1 MDKIREKVVAF
12 MEHNPVLTELEDKNW
27 YSVEDGIAKLI
38 CNLLCVDDKTY
49 EDGVLSNCDKAEY
62 DDCPTTFEETIYKK
76 VDRYYH
82 RQDILNT
89 IDSDQEE
96 RNWEGVPRLVY
107 TLNDVETMTNIY
119 ENRITGEENCQL
131 AREVLLDYQDE
142 HTFDE
147 TV

>member
-1 MDKIREKVVAF
+1 MDKIREKVVSF
-12 MEHNPVLTELEDKNW
+12 MEHNPFLTKFKGESW
-27 YSVEDGIAKLI
+27 YSVEDGITNLI
-38 CNLLCVDDKTY
+38 CELLHVDDKTY
-49 EDGVLSNCDKAEY
+49 EDGILSNCDKTEC
-62 DDCPTTFEETIYKK
+62 DDCPTTFEEVIYKK

-82 RQDILNT
+82 RQDILCA
-89 IDSDQEE
+89 IDGDQEE

-107 TLNDVETMTNIY
+107 TNEDIEKMTNIF
-119 ENRITGEENCQL
+119 ENSITGEENCQL